1 MYIHHPHRLWVMT
14 ILEQFKDLIKDN
26 FEEFIIFIQDT
37 NILRSYEQNGCINQ
51 ILVSLA
57 VFSLSIDG
65 LI

>member
-1 MYIHHPHRLWVMT
+1 MT

>member
-1 MYIHHPHRLWVMT
+1 MT

-37 NILRSYEQNGCINQ
+37 NILRSYEQNSCINQ